1 MSANHSNTPQSHAPG
16 AAVLVIGE
24 HSTDALTLAS
34 KLDRSTDSGA
44 HYSLVVAPTRD
55 DAMRLLAAQNYAVIV
70 QSMLGSTKEYVET
83 LRYLRT
89 NARNTH
95 TALILIAPNGLD
107 HAHAMRTLEG
117 GAVDC
122 IDKPADEFV
131 LRAKVKMFV
140 DMARTTARLNEVQG
154 RDSINDPLT
163 GLPTRLLMMDR
174 VGQAIRHAGRTNGR
188 VALAVIDLDQFQDVR
203 ETLGPAS
210 GDELLR
216 QIALRLTGSLRRSD
230 TVARIGEDEFA
241 VVLACDTRDGVAT
254 VSQRLERVIVLAWAK
269 ESASHCSLSM
279 AAIPSF
285 CWSAPALQWKW
296 QNKIGLDICFTI
308 RSNTKR
314 WLKITQ
320 QRQCSR
326 RKNCARLAQRK
337 TALLRTPA
345 GVVQFHFFS
354 CAPLRFAPFGDIEL
368 HNRNAAGRQC
378 IDGAFTREFV
388 GKLGHG
394 GVVAHQH

>member
-1 MSANHSNTPQSHAPG
+1 MSANQGNTPQSHATG

-89 NARNTH
+89 NARNTN
-95 TALILIAPNGLD
+95 TSLILIAPNDLD

-254 VSQRLERVIVLAWAK
+254 VSQRLERAMTEPFVVGGHRISLGEGIGVALFPEHGRDPELLLERACAAMEVAK
-269 ESASHCSLSM
+269 QNRLGHLFYDPIEHKMLVEDHSATTV
-279 AAIPSF
+279 F
-285 CWSAPALQWKW
+285 E
-296 QNKIGLDICFTI
+296 
-308 RSNTKR
+308 
-314 WLKITQ
+314 TQ
-320 QRQCSR
+320 E
-326 RKNCARLAQRK
+326 
-337 TALLRTPA
+337 LR
-345 GVVQFHFFS
+345 
-354 CAPLRFAPFGDIEL
+354 
-368 HNRNAAGRQC
+368 AAG
-378 IDGAFTREFV
+378 A
-388 GKLGHG
+388 
-394 GVVAHQH
+394 A